1 MHKII
6 FFSVSLLAL
15 TGCGTITRGANE
27 PVRIESEP
35 SGARVTTDIGLSCP
49 KTPCVLKVPRNKA
62 FTATGKLGDK
72 TGSVRVETVATGN
85 GNVALAGNV
94 VAGGVIGLGVDAA
107 TGANKDHKPNPA
119 IIVLK

>member
-1 MHKII
+1 MKNIL
-6 FFSVSLLAL
+6 STSLCLLAL

-35 SGARVTTDIGLSCP
+35 SGASVTTDIGLYCP

-62 FTATGKLGDK
+62 FTATGKLGAK
-72 TGSVRVETVATGN
+72 TGSVRVETVATGK
-85 GNVALAGNV
+85 GNVALAGNAI
-94 VAGGVIGLGVDAA
+94 AGGIIGLGVDAA
-107 TGANKDHKPNPA
+107 TGANRDHRPNPA